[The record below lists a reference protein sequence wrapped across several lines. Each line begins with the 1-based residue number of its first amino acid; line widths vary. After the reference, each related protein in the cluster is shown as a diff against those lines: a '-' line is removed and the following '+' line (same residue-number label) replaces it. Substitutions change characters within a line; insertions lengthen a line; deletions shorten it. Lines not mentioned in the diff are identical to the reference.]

1 MFCGVYIGNLMEDM
15 YEPKIKRIK
24 KFALLN
30 ILRLGDCT
38 YCFNYHFTYYHCV
51 DQRIWWRKL

>member
-51 DQRIWWRKL
+51 DQRIWW